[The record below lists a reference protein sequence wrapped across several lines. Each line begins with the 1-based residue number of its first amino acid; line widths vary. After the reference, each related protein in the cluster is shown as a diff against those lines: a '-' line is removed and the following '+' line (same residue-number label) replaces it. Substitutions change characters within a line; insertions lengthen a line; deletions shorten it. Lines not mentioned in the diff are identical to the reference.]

1 MANEWIA
8 TSQQLPKDG
17 EVVHTK
23 IDDEKGCRNEQ
34 LLKRQGNLW
43 FFPDG
48 SMYVYYRPTHWMP
61 PRDSSYR
68 RCLICGD
75 DFSPITSDADNR
87 YNFCTSVCEEGDS
100 DD

>member
-61 PRDSSYR
+61 LSLQERKLRD
-68 RCLICGD
+68 
-75 DFSPITSDADNR
+75 P
-87 YNFCTSVCEEGDS
+87 FCDVPEES
-100 DD
+100 HV